1 MQWKLI
7 LLRKKAGYTQKD
19 MASLLDIKSSAYSRR
34 ETGKTKFEPDE
45 MFKIREIFKLPID
58 DIFLPTNC
66 TDNANEEMA
75 VAL

>member
-19 MASLLDIKSSAYSRR
+19 MATLLDMKPSAYSRR
-34 ETGKTKFEPDE
+34 ETGKTKFDFNE
-45 MFKIREIFKLPID
+45 MYKIREIFKMPID

-66 TDNANEEMA
+66 IENANEEMA